1 MEDSEL
7 HTLEQLDESEVLQA
21 SRDPFKDNNTV
32 CKCRGMYV
40 RERGRNACPCKNIG
54 QFCSSTCHK
63 SSFSSACLNKQRV
76 ADGDKSSSEDTTDT
90 VSTHL

>member
-1 MEDSEL
+1 M
-7 HTLEQLDESEVLQA
+7 HILD
-21 SRDPFKDNNTV
+21 
-32 CKCRGMYV
+32 
-40 RERGRNACPCKNIG
+40 KNIG

>member
-32 CKCRGMYV
+32 CKCRGMCL
-40 RERGRNACPCKNIG
+40 RERG
-54 QFCSSTCHK
+54 
-63 SSFSSACLNKQRV
+63 
-76 ADGDKSSSEDTTDT
+76 
-90 VSTHL
+90 